1 MLKPKR
7 GGHLHIEGLHLT
19 LGAFRVRG
27 LNLEVQAGEY
37 FILLGPTGSGK
48 TVLLETL
55 AGLHQPE
62 RGRIVLDGEDITSS
76 PPEDRHLGFVY
87 QDYALFPHWTV
98 AENVAFGLALQQQP
112 RWAHWFPWM
121 GGRYRRAA
129 AQSDEV
135 REMLALL
142 RIAHLAD
149 RTPKY
154 LSGGERQRVALARAL
169 VIKPRVLLL
178 DEPLSAL
185 DPQRR
190 ENLRR
195 ELRRLHETL
204 GTTVLHV
211 THDFEEAVALG
222 DRIAVLH
229 QGKIEQIGA
238 AETIFRKPATP
249 FVAEFLGARNLFA
262 AESVDGEDGMA
273 RLRTHGVDVLAVT
286 DLRGKV
292 HFTVRPE
299 DIVLSRQPLDS
310 SLRNTFQAEV
320 VEVTPRGMLAYVT
333 VAVPGDGGDA
343 LPLVAVVTN
352 RSLEGLD
359 LHPGGRVVVG
369 FKASGVHVF

>member
-1 MLKPKR
+1 MSKPER
-7 GGHLHIEGLHLT
+7 GGHLQIEDLSLT
-19 LGAFRVRG
+19 LGAFQLRHLHLDVH
-27 LNLEVQAGEY
+27 AGEY
-37 FILLGPTGSGK
+37 FMLLGPTGSGK

-62 RGRIVLDGEDITSS
+62 QGRIMLDDQDITQR
-76 PPEDRHLGFVY
+76 PPEARPLGFVY

-112 RWAHWFPWM
+112 RWVRRFPWL

-129 AQSDEV
+129 AQSEEV
-135 REMLALL
+135 RAMLALL
-142 RIAHLAD
+142 RIEHLAN
-149 RTPKY
+149 RRPTH

-169 VIKPRVLLL
+169 VVKPKVLLL

-190 ENLRR
+190 ETLRR
-195 ELRRLHETL
+195 ELRRIHEAL
-204 GTTVLHV
+204 GMTVLHV

-229 QGKIEQIGA
+229 QGKIEQVGE
-238 AETIFRKPATP
+238 AEAIFRQPATP
-249 FVAEFLGARNLFA
+249 FVAEFLGARNLFTAEAVEA
-262 AESVDGEDGMA
+262 APGLA

-286 DLRGKV
+286 EARGRV

-299 DIVLSRQPLDS
+299 DIVLARQPLDS
-310 SLRNTFQAEV
+310 SLQNTFRGRV
-320 VEVTPRGMLAYVT
+320 VEVEPRGMLAYVT
-333 VAVPGDGGDA
+333 VAVAGEGGET
-343 LPLVAVVTN
+343 LPLVAAVTA
-352 RSLEGLD
+352 RSLTALGLQ
-359 LHPGGRVVVG
+359 PGEEVVVG